1 MKCLGPFG
9 IVSNREITRLKAMIE
24 TLEIVLKDIQLFDN
38 DFQ

>member
-24 TLEIVLKDIQLFDN
+24 TLGRVLN
-38 DFQ
+38 DAAI